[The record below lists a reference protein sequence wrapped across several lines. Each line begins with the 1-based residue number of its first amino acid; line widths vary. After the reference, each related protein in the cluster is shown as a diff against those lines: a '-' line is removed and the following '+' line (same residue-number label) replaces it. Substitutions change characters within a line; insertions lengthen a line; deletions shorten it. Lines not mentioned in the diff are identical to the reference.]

1 MDAPVKDG
9 MTPEEMRAYMAEHNV
24 LPLIHQSLNTAVRAQ
39 ATNPLLHMAR
49 TLRSRAT
56 SRRAAAS
63 RKEQLPRTADAAA
76 EPTEA
81 YDTAVAS
88 QQPLTTSDGSRL
100 NRISDVHTE
109 EQLREVRRALI
120 EADPCWTWEPMG
132 RDANGQPVLERD
144 DAGRPVGLW
153 IWGTVCGVTRPAY
166 GSCDAGK
173 REATK
178 ELIGD
183 AIRNLALRFGVA
195 GSLWSRAD
203 RGGDDATKPARRKA
217 AKPRSVTDLPV
228 DTTGLPEPAPGT
240 AEFQALALL
249 APAAS
254 AADLAAVLKAEGI
267 EGRGALTD
275 QATLDRARAAV
286 VAKWPA

>member
-1 MDAPVKDG
+1 MTTNTDRPEADNPAPHYAAD
-9 MTPEEMRAYMAEHNV
+9 TPRDWQHAVLTDLLRDWWQPPAELIAT
-24 LPLIHQSLNTAVRAQ
+24 LPKGGVSLQ
-39 ATNPLLHMAR
+39 YLGH
-49 TLRSRAT
+49 
-56 SRRAAAS
+56 
-63 RKEQLPRTADAAA
+63 AD
-76 EPTEA
+76 
-81 YDTAVAS
+81 
-88 QQPLTTSDGSRL
+88 TT
-100 NRISDVHTE
+100 
-109 EQLREVRRALI
+109 RALI

-203 RGGDDATKPARRKA
+203 RGGDDAAKPARRKA

-254 AADLAAVLKAEGI
+254 AADLAAVLKAQGI